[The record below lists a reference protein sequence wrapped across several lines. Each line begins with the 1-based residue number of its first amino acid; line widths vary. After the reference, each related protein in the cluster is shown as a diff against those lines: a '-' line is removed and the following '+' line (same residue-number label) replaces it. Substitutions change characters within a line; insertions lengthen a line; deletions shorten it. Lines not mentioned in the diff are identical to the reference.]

1 MSSKELCDV
10 IRGSGRLR
18 SMHNRWKALEFVLIV
33 IGIVVGASGQGKLSD
48 IDGALN
54 MSARGFTWVTA
65 LDGDELE
72 REMEIKAGDV
82 SLIEE
87 GPDLESGDFST
98 LDSMLQWA
106 IGHSDPEK
114 LKGAA
119 QEIQRLTPKELE
131 KRRVDI
137 KVCEPDHWLDHCLKL
152 AGSLAADLFT
162 VYWRPELMKIAIKDL
177 QNSSLSTEERQLA
190 LQELLVLVEP
200 IDNAIGVFSALY
212 EVLLA
217 SISALLDLLVRTL
230 S

>member
-137 KVCEPDHWLDHCLKL
+137 KELMDRLRMPSD
-152 AGSLAADLFT
+152 A
-162 VYWRPELMKIAIKDL
+162 ELMKIAIKDL